1 MKEKDIDI
9 RCICGNC
16 DDFDSEK
23 QVCTIRYVLKDGNRY
38 LMPRKATQK
47 GCKVFMFKIYPYE

>member
-1 MKEKDIDI
+1 MKETDIDI
-9 RCICGNC
+9 RCVCGNC

-23 QVCTIRYVLKDGNRY
+23 QVCTIRYVLKGGNRY

-47 GCKVFMFKIYPYE
+47 GCKVFMFKI